1 MSFFQRRSHLSSIC
15 NALELAERVAFGAV
29 FLLVASVNVQTE
41 WTLWEYLFCPESGP
55 CKGPSIYFC
64 FVIS

>member
-41 WTLWEYLFCPESGP
+41 WKLLEYVSVRRTGLA
-55 CKGPSIYFC
+55 KDR
-64 FVIS
+64 